1 MVNVEQWAVLVD
13 RIMGYHPGAD
23 QALLERL
30 RLFLSGLSDQEQV
43 ACRIGELD
51 TPFEPLAVAGILVD
65 LRLDV
70 ASIAAGLLV
79 DSLAAGWTS
88 LQRIREDFGEDVA
101 FLVER
106 VSRISLLPSRPKNT
120 SQAEEFRKMILS
132 MAKDIRVIL
141 VRLAICVWRMRHLA
155 ARAPAPLPVPR
166 QAIQDIVEIQAPI
179 AHRLGIYWIKNE
191 LEDLAF
197 RLLDFD
203 AYEALKKEVA
213 KRRKGGADLV
223 QQVVAL
229 LKKHLRKHGIS
240 GQVLGREKHLWSI
253 HHKLLQKNITL
264 DEMYDII
271 GYRIIVKKKSDC
283 YRVLGMIHGEFPPVP
298 GRFKD
303 YIALPKSNGYQSLHT
318 VVIGPFGERI
328 EIQIRNEKMHQ
339 VAESGV
345 AAHWNYKERAGGLAN
360 RKHVAGSAT
369 TGYEWLQRMLENHKK
384 EDDVGKFVENVKIDL
399 FPNEI
404 YLFTPAGD
412 VITLPVGA
420 TPIDFA
426 YAVHSEVG
434 DHCQGAKV
442 NGRMVPLHTMLHTGD
457 QVSILTSKAQ
467 RPNGAWLRFVVTSR
481 AKYRINRWV
490 KIQERE
496 RDIVLGRSMLEREVR
511 KAGRGAVLGEKLLR
525 KAVEL
530 FRLPD
535 EAELM
540 VRVARARLSAV
551 QVALAL
557 FPPLPAERGEAPEGE
572 AAARGSEEVTLKALP
587 ARTAVRAARC
597 CGPVPGDA
605 IVGIITT
612 GRGIMIHAVGCPNL
626 TPLVAQPERWMD
638 DLEWPV
644 ESETRYRTRLRV
656 MVRNRREIITLVTQ
670 AVTSAKGGVA
680 SVHVWDRDR
689 DPCVL
694 IMLVEVAGIEE
705 LNAAMNHLRALKE
718 VFNVDR
724 IRGG

>member
-1 MVNVEQWAVLVD
+1 MEQWAVLVD
-13 RIMGYHPGAD
+13 RILGYHPGAD

-30 RLFLSGLSDQEQV
+30 RLFLESVSDKEQY
-43 ACRIGELD
+43 ACRVGELD

-79 DSLAAGWTS
+79 DAVSAGWMG
-88 LQRIREDFGEDVA
+88 LQQVRDDFGEDVA

-203 AYEALKKEVA
+203 AYESLKKEVL

-223 QQVVAL
+223 QQVVGL
-229 LKKHLRKHGIS
+229 LKKHLRKHGIT

-271 GYRIIVKKKSDC
+271 GYRIIVKKKPDC

-328 EIQIRNEKMHQ
+328 EVQIRNEKMHQ

-345 AAHWNYKERAGGLAN
+345 AAHWTYKERGGLVE
-360 RKHVAGSAT
+360 RKHAGT

-420 TPIDFA
+420 TPVDFA

-457 QVSILTSKAQ
+457 QVVILTAKTQ

-481 AKYRINRWV
+481 AKYRINRWLKV
-490 KIQERE
+490 QERE
-496 RDIVLGRSMLEREVR
+496 RDVALGRAMLEREVR
-511 KAGRGAVLGEKLLR
+511 KVGRGAGLSEKLIR
-525 KAVEL
+525 KAMEVFQL
-530 FRLPD
+530 TD
-535 EAELM
+535 ESELM
-540 VRVARARLSAV
+540 ARIARSRLSSM

-557 FPPLPAERGEAPEGE
+557 FPPAALEREKDGAVPSVERPP
-572 AAARGSEEVTLKALP
+572 EEVRLKALP
-587 ARTAVRAARC
+587 ARTEVRAARC
-597 CGPVPGDA
+597 CGPVPGDP

-612 GRGIMIHAVGCPNL
+612 GRGIVIHGVGCPNL
-626 TPLVAQPERWMD
+626 APLVAQPERWMD
-638 DLEWPV
+638 DLVWPA
-644 ESETRYRTRLRV
+644 EKDARYRTRLRV
-656 MVRNRREIITLVTQ
+656 MARNRREIITLVTQ
-670 AVTSAKGGVA
+670 AVTAAKGGVA

-694 IMLVEVAGIEE
+694 IMLVEVSGVEE
-705 LNAAMNHLRALKE
+705 LDQAMNHLRALKE

>member
-1 MVNVEQWAVLVD
+1 MNVEQWSILVG
-13 RIMGYHPGAD
+13 RIQGYHPGAD

-30 RLFLSGLSDQEQV
+30 RLFLVSLVDKEQ
-43 ACRIGELD
+43 ASCRVGDLD
-51 TPFEPLAVAGILVD
+51 TPFEPLAVAAILVD

-70 ASIAAGLLV
+70 ASIAAGLLT
-79 DSLAAGWTS
+79 DALAAGWTN

-141 VRLAICVWRMRHLA
+141 VRLAICLWRMRHLA

-166 QAIQDIVEIQAPI
+166 QVIQDIVEIQAPI

-203 AYEALKKEVA
+203 TYESLKKEIA

-223 QQVVAL
+223 QQVVTL
-229 LKKHLRKHGIS
+229 LKKHLRRHGIS
-240 GQVLGREKHLWSI
+240 GHVLGREKHLWSI
-253 HHKLLQKNITL
+253 HSKLLQKSITL

-271 GYRIIVKKKSDC
+271 GYRIIVKKKPDC

-328 EIQIRNEKMHQ
+328 EVQIRNEKMHQ

-345 AAHWNYKERAGGLAN
+345 AAHWTYKDRGGLVE
-360 RKHVAGSAT
+360 RKHGA

-404 YLFTPAGD
+404 YLFTPVGD

-420 TPIDFA
+420 TPVDFA

-457 QVSILTSKAQ
+457 QVVILTTKNQ
-467 RPNGAWLRFVVTSR
+467 RPNAAWLRFVVTSR
-481 AKYRINRWV
+481 AKYRINRWIKV
-490 KIQERE
+490 QERE
-496 RDIVLGRSMLEREVR
+496 RDIALGRTLLEREVR
-511 KAGRGAVLGEKLLR
+511 KLGHGAVLTEKLMR
-525 KAVEL
+525 KALES
-530 FRLPD
+530 FRLQE
-535 EAELM
+535 EADLL
-540 VRVARARLSAV
+540 VRIARARLSPV
-551 QVALAL
+551 QVGLAL
-557 FPPLPAERGEAPEGE
+557 FPPAQGEREKSAEGSGEGSGTAATGEVRLKTLP
-572 AAARGSEEVTLKALP
+572 S
-587 ARTAVRAARC
+587 RTEVRAARC

-612 GRGIMIHAVGCPNL
+612 GRGIVIHAVGCPNL
-626 TPLVAQPERWMD
+626 APLVSQPDRWMD
-638 DLEWPV
+638 DLDWPG
-644 ESETRYRTRLRV
+644 EQDQRYRSRLRV
-656 MVRNRREIITLVTQ
+656 MARNRREIITLVTQ
-670 AVTSAKGGVA
+670 AVIAAKGVVA
-680 SVHVWDRDR
+680 SVHVWDRER

-694 IMLVEVAGIEE
+694 IMLVEVVGVEE
-705 LNAAMNHLRALKE
+705 LNQAMHNLRALKE
-718 VFNVDR
+718 VFGVDR

>member
-1 MVNVEQWAVLVD
+1 MNAEQWSVLVD
-13 RIMGYHPGAD
+13 RILGYHPGAD
-23 QALLERL
+23 QALLERM
-30 RLFLSGLSDQEQV
+30 RLFLEGISGQDPV
-43 ACRIGELD
+43 TCRVGELD
-51 TPFEPLAVAGILVD
+51 TPYEPLAVAAILVD

-79 DSLAAGWTS
+79 DALAASWIT
-88 LQRIREDFGEDVA
+88 LPRIREEFGEDVA

-106 VSRISLLPSRPKNT
+106 VSRISLLPARPKNT

-197 RLLDFD
+197 RLLE
-203 AYEALKKEVA
+203 YETYESLKKEVA
-213 KRRKGGADLV
+213 KRRRGGADLV
-223 QQVVAL
+223 QQVVSL
-229 LKKHLRKHGIS
+229 LKKHLRRHGIA

-253 HHKLLQKNITL
+253 HSKLMQKNISL
-264 DEMYDII
+264 DEMYDLV

-328 EIQIRNEKMHQ
+328 EVQIRNEKMHQ

-345 AAHWNYKERAGGLAN
+345 AAHWTYKERGGLIEL
-360 RKHVAGSAT
+360 KHGTAM
-369 TGYEWLQRMLENHKK
+369 GYEWLQRMLENHKK

-404 YLFTPAGD
+404 YLFTPVGD

-420 TPIDFA
+420 TPVDFA

-457 QVSILTSKAQ
+457 QVSILTSKSQ
-467 RPNGAWLRFVVTSR
+467 RPNGSWLRFVVTSR
-481 AKYRINRWV
+481 AKYRINRWLKV
-490 KIQERE
+490 QERE
-496 RDIVLGRSMLEREVR
+496 RDCALGRAMLEREVR
-511 KAGRGAVLGEKLLR
+511 KVGRGAGLGEKLIR
-525 KAVEL
+525 RAVEHY
-530 FRLPD
+530 RLPD
-535 EAELM
+535 EIELM
-540 VRVARARLSAV
+540 VRIARARLSAL
-551 QVALAL
+551 QVALML
-557 FPPLPAERGEAPEGE
+557 FPGAIPERSERSGVEAGGEAGV
-572 AAARGSEEVTLKALP
+572 GGGEEVHIKALP
-587 ARTAVRAARC
+587 SRIEVRAARC
-597 CGPVPGDA
+597 CGPVPGDR
-605 IVGIITT
+605 IVGIIST
-612 GRGIMIHAVGCPNL
+612 GRGIMIHAEGCPNL
-626 TPLVAQPERWMD
+626 TPLVAQPERWME
-638 DLEWPV
+638 DLDWSGE
-644 ESETRYRTRLRV
+644 ENTRYRTRLRV
-656 MVRNRREIITLVTQ
+656 MARNRREIITLVTQ
-670 AVTSAKGGVA
+670 AVTAAKGGVA
-680 SVHVWDRDR
+680 SVHVWDRER

-694 IMLVEVAGIEE
+694 IVMVEVTGIEE
-705 LNAAMNHLRALKE
+705 LNQAMHNLRALKE

>member
-1 MVNVEQWAVLVD
+1 MERWEELVG
-13 RIMGYHPGAD
+13 RIQGYHPGAD
-23 QALLERL
+23 LALLERL
-30 RLFLSGLSDQEQV
+30 RQFLIGLPRRALPFV
-43 ACRIGELD
+43 GESEI
-51 TPFEPLAVAGILVD
+51 PFQPVGIAEILAD

-79 DSLAAGWTS
+79 DAVAAGWTT
-88 LQRIREDFGEDVA
+88 LGRVRDEFGEDVA

-106 VSRISLLPSRPKNT
+106 VSRISLLPTRPKST
-120 SQAEEFRKMILS
+120 EQAEEFRKMVLS

-141 VRLAICVWRMRHLA
+141 VRLAICIWRMRYFASLA
-155 ARAPAPLPVPR
+155 PKAPLCKNS
-166 QAIQDIVEIQAPI
+166 IQDVMEIQAPI

-197 RLLDFD
+197 QLMDYDR
-203 AYEALKKEVA
+203 YMALKEEVRM
-213 KRRKGGADLV
+213 RRKGGAETM
-223 QQVVAL
+223 QQVVIL
-229 LKKHLRKHGIS
+229 LKKKLRRHGII

-253 HHKLLQKNITL
+253 HNKLLAKNITL

-271 GYRIIVKKKSDC
+271 GYRIIVKKKNDC

-328 EIQIRNEKMHQ
+328 EIQIRTDKMHQ

-345 AAHWNYKERAGGLAN
+345 AAHWTYKERGLVGA
-360 RKHVAGSAT
+360 KKYSGAM
-369 TGYEWLQRMLENHKK
+369 GYDWLRRMLENHKN
-384 EDDVGKFVENVKIDL
+384 EDDVAKFVENVKIDL
-399 FPNEI
+399 FPHEI
-404 YLFTPAGD
+404 YLFTPVGD

-420 TPIDFA
+420 TPVDFA

-442 NGRMVPLHTMLHTGD
+442 NGRMVPLHTVLSTGD
-457 QVSILTSKAQ
+457 QVVILTAKTQ
-467 RPNGAWLRFVVTSR
+467 RPNAAWLRFVVTSR
-481 AKYRINRWV
+481 AKYRINRWI

-496 RDIVLGRSMLEREVR
+496 RDIGIGRGMLEREVR
-511 KAGRGAVLGEKLLR
+511 KVGRGQVLGEKLLR

-530 FRLPD
+530 FRVAS
-535 EAELM
+535 EEELLLG
-540 VRVARARLSAV
+540 VARGHLSAA
-551 QVALAL
+551 QVAAGL
-557 FPPLPAERGEAPEGE
+557 FPPVPEQVKAAGERVVEG
-572 AAARGSEEVTLKALP
+572 GQPVLKALP
-587 ARTAVRAARC
+587 AQMAVRAARC

-612 GRGIMIHAVGCPNL
+612 GRGIVIHATGCPNL
-626 TPLVAQPERWMD
+626 SQLVAQPERWLD
-638 DLEWPV
+638 DLVWPGGADA
-644 ESETRYRTRLRV
+644 RYRTRLRV
-656 MVRNRREIITLVTQ
+656 MAQNRREIISQVTH
-670 AVTSAKGGVA
+670 AVTAGKGSVVA
-680 SVHVWDRDR
+680 VHVWDRDR

-694 IMLVEVAGIEE
+694 IVVVEVTGVVE
-705 LNAAMNHLRALKE
+705 LEQVMRNVRSLKE
-718 VFNVDR
+718 VFGVDR

>member
-1 MVNVEQWAVLVD
+1 MNVDQWTALVD
-13 RIMGYHPGAD
+13 RILGYHPGAD

-30 RLFLSGLSDQEQV
+30 RLFLAEQTDREASG
-43 ACRIGELD
+43 CRIDELG
-51 TPFEPLAVAGILVD
+51 TPFDPLSVAAILVE

-70 ASIAAGLLV
+70 ASVAAGLLTDALNV
-79 DSLAAGWTS
+79 GWID
-88 LQRIREDFGEDVA
+88 LPRIREEFGEDVA

-106 VSRISLLPSRPKNT
+106 VARISLLPARPKNT
-120 SQAEEFRKMILS
+120 LQAEEFRKMILS
-132 MAKDIRVIL
+132 MAKDVRVIL
-141 VRLAICVWRMRHLA
+141 VRLAICLWRMRHLSS
-155 ARAPAPLPVPR
+155 RAPAPLPVPR
-166 QAIQDIVEIQAPI
+166 QTIQDIVEIQAPI

-191 LEDLAF
+191 LEDHAF

-203 AYEALKKEVA
+203 AYESLKKEVA
-213 KRRKGGADLV
+213 KRRKGGADIV
-223 QQVVAL
+223 QQVVTL

-253 HHKLLQKNITL
+253 HNKLIQKNITL
-264 DEMYDII
+264 DEMYDIV
-271 GYRIIVKKKSDC
+271 GYRIIVKKKPDC

-328 EIQIRNEKMHQ
+328 EVQIRNEKMHQ

-345 AAHWNYKERAGGLAN
+345 AAHWTYKEHGIVE
-360 RKHVAGSAT
+360 RKHAGP

-457 QVSILTSKAQ
+457 QVVILTAKTQ
-467 RPNGAWLRFVVTSR
+467 RPNASWLRFVVSSR
-481 AKYRINRWV
+481 AKYRINRWIKV
-490 KIQERE
+490 QERE
-496 RDIVLGRSMLEREVR
+496 RDVVLGRNMLEREVR
-511 KAGRGAVLGEKLLR
+511 KVGKGAALNDKLVR
-525 KAVEL
+525 KATEH
-530 FRLPD
+530 FRLPND
-535 EAELM
+535 EELLARIG
-540 VRVARARLSAV
+540 RVRLSPV

-557 FPPLPAERGEAPEGE
+557 FPPTPEEREKAQAEGVDLPG
-572 AAARGSEEVTLKALP
+572 GSEVRLKSLPTRTEV
-587 ARTAVRAARC
+587 RTARC

-612 GRGIMIHAVGCPNL
+612 GRGIVIHATGCPNL
-626 TPLVAQPERWMD
+626 TPLVSQPERWMD
-638 DLEWPV
+638 DLEWPSDL
-644 ESETRYRTRLRV
+644 EQRYRTRLRV
-656 MVRNRREIITLVTQ
+656 MAKNRREIITLISQ
-670 AVTSAKGGVA
+670 AVTAAKAVVA
-680 SVHVWDRDR
+680 SVHVWDRER

-694 IMLVEVAGIEE
+694 IVLVEVSGVEE
-705 LNAAMNHLRALKE
+705 LNQAIHNLRVLKE
-718 VFNVDR
+718 VFGVDR